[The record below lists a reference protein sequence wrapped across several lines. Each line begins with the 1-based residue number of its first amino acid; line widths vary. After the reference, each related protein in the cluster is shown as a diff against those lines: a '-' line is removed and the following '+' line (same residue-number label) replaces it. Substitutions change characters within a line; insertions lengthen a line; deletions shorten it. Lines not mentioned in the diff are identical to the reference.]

1 MHASYS
7 ASVDGDREDLVL
19 SHVLQRQLYGSVLT
33 CEERGR
39 GRPKQGGGKV
49 HREMAHDL
57 FAATQFYRVV
67 YCADIRTIRSYVVMP

>member
-7 ASVDGDREDLVL
+7 ASVDGDREDLVN

-39 GRPKQGGGKV
+39 GRPKQGGGKRCIEKWLMICLLRPNFIV
-49 HREMAHDL
+49 LCTAQTSEL
-57 FAATQFYRVV
+57 
-67 YCADIRTIRSYVVMP
+67 